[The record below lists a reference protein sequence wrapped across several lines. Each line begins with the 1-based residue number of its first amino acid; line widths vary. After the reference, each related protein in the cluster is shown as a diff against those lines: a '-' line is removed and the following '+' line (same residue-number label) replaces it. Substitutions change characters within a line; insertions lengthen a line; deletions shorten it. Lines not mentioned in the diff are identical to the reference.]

1 MTKTITST
9 NPRLRAA
16 AYCRIA
22 NGEEQASILEAQK
35 TNHTERI
42 NANPDWIMAGIFAD
56 TGDCRSKRP
65 EFQKMLRKCRQG
77 KIDLIL
83 VSTFSRFARST
94 ADGLNIIRELR
105 ELGVAVVFEKEA
117 VNTSDPGSD
126 WYISIMGAIAR
137 AESES
142 ISHGACGICTCRFH
156 HMIASSPRK
165 RTRKKTIRF
174 PGHPEKRLLS
184 GWSDSI

>member
-22 NGEEQASILEAQK
+22 SGEEQASILEAQK
-35 TNHTERI
+35 AHYTERI

-65 EFQKMLRKCRQG
+65 EFQKMLRKCRQK

-83 VSTFSRFARST
+83 VKSVSRLARNT
-94 ADGLNIIRELR
+94 ADCLSIIRELR
-105 ELGVAVVFEKEA
+105 ELGVTVFFEKENISTTDPNCD
-117 VNTSDPGSD
+117 VLTSL
-126 WYISIMGAIAR
+126 MTELAR
-137 AESES
+137 AETEYLTQNSAHMHYIGP
-142 ISHGACGICTCRFH
+142 ISHPAKETWG
-156 HMIASSPRK
+156 
-165 RTRKKTIRF
+165 KTIRL
-174 PGHPEKRLLS
+174 PGRPKETIIFRME
-184 GWSDSI
+184 